1 MANEVVGLKLVCG
14 GMLLFL
20 ENVASVPTIIKQ
32 TGSHINLAWRLTIS
46 ENYGPTDPNARI
58 AKANT

>member
-1 MANEVVGLKLVCG
+1 MANEVVGLRLVCG

-32 TGSHINLAWRLTIS
+32 PGSHHKFSLEA
-46 ENYGPTDPNARI
+46 YDF
-58 AKANT
+58 